1 MQLKHHNKYRD
12 HVMSC
17 ATGCVMSWVIAC
29 VMGYAMGSAMV
40 GQLDN
45 TRTHALQLVQSTYF
59 FSDLTTQL
67 AQSIIL
73 FIFIGSHE

>member
-12 HVMSC
+12 HVMSF

-29 VMGYAMGSAMV
+29 VMGYAMGCAMA

-45 TRTHALQLVQSTYF
+45 TRTHALQLVQSAIF
-59 FSDLTTQL
+59 FC
-67 AQSIIL
+67 
-73 FIFIGSHE
+73 